1 MATSS
6 DVVIRGSG
14 ASGGTLARYLVPSG
28 KSILLLEGGDWLPRE
43 VLNWDGEAVLVQNLC
58 WLHWTFVQ
66 DNRPF
71 ENDISLLLP

>member
-14 ASGGTLARYLVPSG
+14 AGGETLARSLVPSG

-71 ENDISLLLP
+71 ENDMPLLLR

>member
-14 ASGGTLARYLVPSG
+14 AGGGTLARYLVPSG
-28 KSILLLEGGDWLPRE
+28 KSILLLERGDWLPRE
-43 VLNWDGEAVLVQNLC
+43 VLNWDGEAVLAQNLC

-71 ENDISLLLP
+71 ENDIPLLLR

>member
-6 DVVIRGSG
+6 DVVIIGSG
-14 ASGGTLARYLVPSG
+14 AGGGTLARYLVPSG
-28 KSILLLEGGDWLPRE
+28 KSILLLERGDRLPRE

-71 ENDISLLLP
+71 ENDIPLLLR

>member
-6 DVVIRGSG
+6 DVIIMGSG
-14 ASGGTLARYLVPSG
+14 ASGETLARHLVPSG
-28 KSILLLEGGDWLPRE
+28 KSNLLLERGDWLPRE

-58 WLHWTFVQ
+58 WLHWTSVQ

-71 ENDISLLLP
+71 ENDIPFLLR

>member
-6 DVVIRGSG
+6 DVVIIGSG
-14 ASGGTLARYLVPSG
+14 AGGGTLARYLVPSG
-28 KSILLLEGGDWLPRE
+28 KSILLLERGDWLPRE

-71 ENDISLLLP
+71 ENDIPLLLR